1 MNIVPRDPWFNMDN
15 FFEDFFTHRHLNLI
29 DKEGPFQPRI
39 DIIEKKDHYVFVA
52 ELPGVAKKDVNI
64 NIQDGVLT
72 IEAKIE
78 EEKTS
83 ETDRVICKER
93 RAGFFS
99 RSISVG
105 EEVKADDI
113 KAEFADGLLKI
124 TAPKPTLITKEPQ
137 KIEIS

>member
-1 MNIVPRDPWFNMDN
+1 MMNIIPRDPWFHMDT
-15 FFEDFFTHRHLNLI
+15 FWDDFFTQRHLLE
-29 DKEGPFQPRI
+29 KEGTFQPRI
-39 DIIEKKDHYVFVA
+39 DIIEKKDHYQFVA
-52 ELPGVAKKDVNI
+52 ELPGVAKEDVNI
-64 NIQDGVLT
+64 NIQNGVLT

-78 EEKTS
+78 KEKTS

-105 EEVKADDI
+105 ENINPDDI
-113 KAEFADGLLKI
+113 KAEFTDGLLKI